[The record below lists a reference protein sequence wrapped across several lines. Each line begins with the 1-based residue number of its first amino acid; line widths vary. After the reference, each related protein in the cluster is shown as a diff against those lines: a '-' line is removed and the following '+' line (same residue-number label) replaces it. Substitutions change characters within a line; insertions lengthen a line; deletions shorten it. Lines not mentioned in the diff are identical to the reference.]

1 MRDPRDSVGK
11 QRKIFTGCR
20 IRSSRSRGSVT
31 NPTLG
36 FMISGM
42 IAIGAATSGTAR
54 ALNYGETYAS
64 SAAETG
70 SKLFS
75 RGSLRWIT
83 Q

>member
-1 MRDPRDSVGK
+1 MP
-11 QRKIFTGCR
+11 
-20 IRSSRSRGSVT
+20 
-31 NPTLG
+31 G